1 MPWAQF
7 QSSPKLFDMSLA
19 GQILIAGV
27 GNELLSDDGIGVHAV
42 RKLQEQP
49 IPGVVMADIGTA
61 ILHGLHFLE
70 SAERVLVIDAA
81 KGGQPPGTI
90 YLFDAAQRTE
100 LKAPASIHA
109 MGLRE
114 AAGFLLANKPAP
126 LITVLG
132 VEPETLEYGMNLS
145 GPVQAALPR
154 VLALARETVSSW
166 QEDDRPRS
174 NIRNQSP
181 CPAEV

>member
-1 MPWAQF
+1 MF
-7 QSSPKLFDMSLA
+7 LA

-90 YLFDAAQRTE
+90 YLFEATE
-100 LKAPASIHA
+100 NKNTETKAMTSIHS

-114 AAGFLLANKPAP
+114 AARFLMAGKPAVP
-126 LITVLG
+126 ITVLG
-132 VEPETLEYGMNLS
+132 VEPETLDYGMDLS
-145 GPVQAALPR
+145 GPLNAAMPR
-154 VLALARETVSSW
+154 VLALARETVAGWLGKSVAEETAGLAAT
-166 QEDDRPRS
+166 Q
-174 NIRNQSP
+174 RNQTI
-181 CPAEV
+181 

>member
-1 MPWAQF
+1 
-7 QSSPKLFDMSLA
+7 MSTA

-49 IPGVVMADIGTA
+49 IPGVVMADLGTG

-70 SAERVLVIDAA
+70 AAERVLVIDAA

-100 LKAPASIHA
+100 PKAPASIHA

-114 AAGFLLANKPAP
+114 AAGFMLTDKPAP

-132 VEPETLEYGMNLS
+132 VEPETLDYGMNLS

-154 VLALARETVSSW
+154 VLALVRETVCSW
-166 QEDDRPRS
+166 RQDEKPRS
-174 NIRNQSP
+174 SIRNQSP
-181 CPAEV
+181 CPSEV

>member
-1 MPWAQF
+1 
-7 QSSPKLFDMSLA
+7 MSNA

-49 IPGVVMADIGTA
+49 IPGVVMAEIGTA

-70 SAERVLVIDAA
+70 LAERVLVIDAA
-81 KGGQPPGTI
+81 KGGQVPGTI
-90 YLFDAAQRTE
+90 YLFDAAQGAE
-100 LKAPASIHA
+100 LKVPASIHA

-114 AAGFLLANKPAP
+114 AAGFLLGNKPAP
-126 LITVLG
+126 PITVLG

-145 GPVQAALPR
+145 GPVEAALPR
-154 VLALARETVSSW
+154 VLALARETVATW
-166 QEDDRPRS
+166 QQHEKPRF

-181 CPAEV
+181 CSVEV